1 MGSAQSTQKI
11 NFEDV
16 QKVCKKPEIYLL
28 ISTLPETKQECLI
41 INTIPAL
48 QEEQLMNTYLQKNKK
63 IRIII
68 YGMNSNDDSIYTKYT
83 QLTKLGFQQV
93 YLYPGGLFEWFM
105 LQDIYGYDE
114 FPTTKKEL
122 DFLKFKP
129 TSRLNTYLIEN

>member
-1 MGSAQSTQKI
+1 MGATQSTQKI

-16 QKVCKKPEIYLL
+16 QKVCRKPEVYLL
-28 ISTLPETKQECLI
+28 ISTLPEARQDCLI
-41 INTIPAL
+41 VNTIPAL
-48 QEEQLMNTYLQKNKK
+48 QEEQVMNTYLHKNKK

-93 YLYPGGLFEWFM
+93 YLYVGGLFEWFM

-129 TSRLNTYLIEN
+129 SSRLNTYLIEN